1 MRGRAFGR
9 ARNERGGRGREVT
22 SLRCARG
29 AGGKN
34 RKWAR
39 LEAAPPEVAR
49 ACQAHGKLSI
59 CLHAAAISHGGQGTA
74 RPTSPIQPDKCE
86 CLDFTLY
93 WTMRKTASNG
103 QPQYSPCRPFHL
115 HRMHNPIADPFTG
128 RHPPL
133 GGGRMLARSPGPEY
147 GVCFGGSWPHDSLEQ
162 SQKTC
167 NRIRGGP
174 GFVRAVSVGRHD
186 RKPVRAA
193 ATKRGPPKEA
203 ALLRE
208 PFQRIP
214 AADAQKRV
222 PPRGERTGGKLPG
235 RYGTT

>member
-1 MRGRAFGR
+1 MRWRAFGR
-9 ARNERGGRGREVT
+9 ARNERGGREREVT

-34 RKWAR
+34 REWAR

-49 ACQAHGKLSI
+49 AWQAHGKLSI
-59 CLHAAAISHGGQGTA
+59 CLHAAAISHGGQGAA

-115 HRMHNPIADPFTG
+115 HRRHNPIADPSIG

-133 GGGRMLARSPGPEY
+133 GGGRMLARTPYPEY
-147 GVCFGGSWPHDSLEQ
+147 RPHRPNPIVTIHKNPRRTPFSKYRSAISRQSSPSTMIPEEPPDCTFRPRPIASGGRQ
-162 SQKTC
+162 V
-167 NRIRGGP
+167 G
-174 GFVRAVSVGRHD
+174 RAVMESSMALMVSAVAGLIRAPV
-186 RKPVRAA
+186 KPCLA
-193 ATKRGPPKEA
+193 
-203 ALLRE
+203 
-208 PFQRIP
+208 
-214 AADAQKRV
+214 
-222 PPRGERTGGKLPG
+222 
-235 RYGTT
+235 